1 MHIAENVV
9 VPTTAKHDPINL
21 GEMKSAGQVCEGTLS
36 GSGSLTNGLRDCGSA
51 TLR

>member
-1 MHIAENVV
+1 MHIADNVV

-21 GEMKSAGQVCEGTLS
+21 GERKSACQVLEGTLS
-36 GSGSLTNGLRDCGSA
+36 GSGSLKKGLSDCGSA